1 MGLGECGM
9 SEQVENGKAMGRP
22 SNFYDLYVA
31 VGQTPHDLLGF
42 LEHIKARPKDKLE
55 AAFDLG
61 VIKGYMTVIAMI
73 HDLHLDNGLL
83 NDPKTLARLY
93 NYLQGLELTY
103 NAFNSGEIRDK
114 TALIY
119 EPSSITTFIRWFVH
133 DLLEKIKGQGSG
145 CGSVAQGSA

>member
-1 MGLGECGM
+1 M
-9 SEQVENGKAMGRP
+9 SGQVENGKAMGRP
-22 SNFYDLYVA
+22 SNFYDLYGA
-31 VGQTPHDLLGF
+31 VVSTPHDLLGF

-61 VIKGYMTVIAMI
+61 VIKGYLTVLEMI
-73 HDLHLDNGLL
+73 HDLHLDNDLL

-103 NAFNSGEIRDK
+103 SAFNSGEIRDK
-114 TALIY
+114 TVLLYA
-119 EPSSITTFIRWFVH
+119 PSSVTTFIRWFVH